1 MTGPRRAH
9 FLAGVTLALWSPG
22 AALSQ
27 ETCDPGTVW
36 LRSAAGQIQRFSVE
50 LADDP
55 AERARG
61 LMGREAM
68 ATGAGMLFVYSAPTH
83 AVFWMKDTL
92 IPLDM
97 LFFDQTGRLTTL
109 HSMAQP
115 QDLTQIDGG
124 DGVAFVLEINGGL
137 AERLGLG
144 VGAELRHPSV
154 PAEIAAW
161 PCE

>member
-1 MTGPRRAH
+1 MGLCRTGGC
-9 FLAGVTLALWSPG
+9 AGLTLALWLPVV
-22 AALSQ
+22 AQAQ
-27 ETCDPGTVW
+27 ETCQPDTVW
-36 LRSAAGQIQRFSVE
+36 LRNAAGQNQRFTVE

-61 LMGREAM
+61 LMGREVM
-68 ATGAGMLFVYSAPTH
+68 ATGAGMLFAYPAPSH

-97 LFFDQTGRLTTL
+97 LFFDQSGRLQTL

-144 VGAELRHPSV
+144 VGTELRHPSV
-154 PAEIAAW
+154 PVEIAAW